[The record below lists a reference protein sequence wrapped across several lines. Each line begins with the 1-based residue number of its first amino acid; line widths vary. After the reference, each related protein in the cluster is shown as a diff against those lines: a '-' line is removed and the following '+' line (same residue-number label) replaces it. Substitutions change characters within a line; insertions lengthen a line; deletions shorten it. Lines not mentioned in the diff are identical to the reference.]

1 MPDTN
6 DELKKLHLDAMSGPY
21 LLKVRA
27 NYIVQ
32 LLVSIASS
40 TAVNLKPLFTALHPT
55 MEKSKA
61 LLRKLRDLDQCLM
74 SLDSMCSAWVT
85 ALDCILSHGD
95 FVLHEVLLTAKIK
108 AATPAAI
115 KLVQESG
122 GDSTQVGGRDDG
134 STKNHV
140 TDGSGDDEKQNGP
153 VVLSMNDLLTFGSTH
168 IGLDSTES
176 LLLLQLNVQQAIIN
190 HAYEI
195 EKNYRDMV
203 SVVIQ
208 PPESSEAKPNRRG
221 AGRSTGKA
229 ELLFKITDPSA
240 IKQATFDPNLALFR
254 LPADFGLVFGGTVGD
269 LVTLTLYI
277 SNVFDYASVVVHSSL
292 WVAD

>member
-1 MPDTN
+1 MTGWAVPDN
-6 DELKKLHLDAMSGPY
+6 DDLKKLHLDAMSGLY

-40 TAVNLKPLFTALHPT
+40 TAVNLKPLFDVLHPSND
-55 MEKSKA
+55 KSRA

-74 SLDSMCSAWVT
+74 SLDSMCSAWVN
-85 ALDCILSHGD
+85 ALNCILSSED
-95 FVLHEVLLTAKIK
+95 FVLHEVLNAAKIK

-115 KLVQESG
+115 KLVKESG
-122 GDSTQVGGRDDG
+122 GDSQVSGRGDG
-134 STKNHV
+134 KDQS
-140 TDGSGDDEKQNGP
+140 TDGDGGDEKMNGP
-153 VVLSMNDLLTFGSTH
+153 VVLSMTELLTFGSTH

-195 EKNYRDMV
+195 EKKYRDMV

-208 PPESSEAKPNRRG
+208 PPESSEAKPSRRG
-221 AGRSTGKA
+221 AGRSAGKV

-240 IKQATFDPNLALFR
+240 IKQATFDPNLALYR

-269 LVTLTLYI
+269 LV
-277 SNVFDYASVVVHSSL
+277 SL
-292 WVAD
+292 SC